1 VNVLHVIPA
10 VAPRYG
16 GPSQAVL
23 GMGQAL
29 LPQGVQVLIA
39 TTDADGPRRL
49 PVPHGSAFS
58 WHGVPSIFFP
68 RQWSEAFKYSSQ
80 LAGWLDRHVADFDVV
95 HIHAVFSHAC
105 LAAADACRKS
115 HVPYVVRPLGTLDP
129 WSLKQK
135 PLRKQLLWHAG
146 VKRMLHGAAAIH
158 YTTAAEQKLAEGPLG
173 LRRGVV
179 IPLGV
184 DETLFAH
191 PKDFEAVR
199 RAERPFGGDP
209 YVLMIG
215 RLHQKK
221 HVEML
226 VDVFLEL
233 TTNSNYQHW
242 RLVVAGDGEVDYVA
256 SLKRYV
262 SEHGGNDRI
271 YFPGWLAGADK
282 AAALRGAAVLALLS
296 AQENFGIVVAEA
308 LACGTPVL
316 ISTHV
321 NLADEIAAANAGW
334 VVPLAHSAVLKTL
347 SEVLLDEPERDRRGA
362 AGRQLACAHFRWM
375 HVATELTR
383 LYSDLR

>member
-1 VNVLHVIPA
+1 VLHVIPA

-29 LPQGVQVLIA
+29 PHQGVKVLIA

-49 PVPHGSAFS
+49 PVAYGSALS
-58 WHGVPSIFFP
+58 WQGVPAIFFP
-68 RQWSEAFKYSSQ
+68 RQWSEAFKYSGQ
-80 LAGWLDRHVADFDVV
+80 LAGWLDHHVADFDVV

-105 LAAADACRKS
+105 LSAADASRGS
-115 HVPYVVRPLGTLDP
+115 HVPYIVRPLGTLDP
-129 WSLKQK
+129 WSLQQK
-135 PLRKQLLWHAG
+135 PVRKQVLWHAG

-158 YTTAAEQKLAEGPLG
+158 YTTAAEQRLAEESLG

-184 DETLFAH
+184 DDALFAH
-191 PKDFEAVR
+191 GPESVEIR
-199 RAERPFGGDP
+199 QPEWPFGGHP
-209 YVLMIG
+209 YVLVIG
-215 RLHQKK
+215 RLHPKK
-221 HVEML
+221 RLEML

-233 TTNSNYQHW
+233 TGTSKYQQW
-242 RLVVAGDGEVDYVA
+242 RLVVAGDGEVDYVM
-256 SLKRYV
+256 SLKRLV
-262 SEHGGNDRI
+262 SERGGDDKI
-271 YFPGWLAGADK
+271 LFPGWLGGTDK

-321 NLADEIAAANAGW
+321 NLADEIIAANAGW
-334 VVPLAHSAVLKTL
+334 VVPLERTAVLKTL
-347 SEVLLDEPERDRRGA
+347 SDVLLDECERERRGA
-362 AGRQLACAHFRWM
+362 AGRQLACAHFRWKG
-375 HVATELTR
+375 VAAELSR
-383 LYSDLR
+383 LYSDLI